1 MDRLN
6 KTILN
11 YYIRRAK
18 RLEVRGV
25 RLDAKDMRED
35 AGVGFAYGIAK
46 SMGIDT
52 EGMSPAE
59 VFEAIKKKGG
69 PGAAKKSG
77 TIAGKQGKIGAKV
90 IKVKG
95 MSPKEVRAFNGKT
108 KAMSKEY
115 YDKATDI
122 TKEHENRSLL
132 TFTSHGEDHI
142 RQVVEKTNQAA
153 DAIEMLKDDNK
164 IYGGTVDRKLLL
176 AAAQFH
182 DTGMDGGNF
191 RKYETKLDNK
201 GEMKVAGDWLRDDH
215 GLNSAIHILERAK
228 DFEKIGVN
236 PEQCALLAFAHTKSK
251 SEVRDLT
258 KPEHWEL
265 ALQKTEAAVKEYNS
279 IHPDKKISFDRN
291 KVFEGGKP
299 TAENIGMMASATAAL
314 RLGDANREA
323 NIPLKSQAGGEYKI
337 DKMPKGE
344 FGSREEEAA
353 AAVISITDK
362 DGRHVLEADDS
373 KLGDVPGFAYSKHIV
388 LGERNMVNVDTRY
401 SKAHNT
407 LVESVALRN
416 GNDVPYSTTSVLMER
431 IGELSTING
440 VPRAMQI
447 HMSGVKNID
456 KMSPSARKA
465 YDKMWDDVQQKHPG
479 IADVVIVFDDGSDY
493 SYKDNKSNK
502 NNKNN
507 KKH

>member
-1 MDRLN
+1 MERLN
-6 KTILN
+6 STILD
-11 YYIRRAK
+11 YYIRKAK
-18 RLEVRGV
+18 RLEKRGAHF
-25 RLDAKDMRED
+25 DAKDMRED

-59 VFEAIKKKGG
+59 VFAAIKKEGG
-69 PGAAKKSG
+69 AGAAKKSG
-77 TIAGKQGKIGAKV
+77 AVKGAQGGGGRKA

-95 MSPKEVRAFNGKT
+95 MSPKEVSAFNGKT
-108 KAMSKEY
+108 KTMSKEY
-115 YDKATDI
+115 YDKATKV
-122 TKEHENRSLL
+122 TQEHENRSLL

-153 DAIEMLKDDNK
+153 DAIEMLHGNNK
-164 IYGGTVDRKLLL
+164 IYGGSVDRKLLL

-191 RKYETKLDNK
+191 RKYETKPKDN

-236 PEQCALLAFAHTKSK
+236 PEQCAMLAFAHTKSK
-251 SEVRDLT
+251 SGVQDLT
-258 KPEHWEL
+258 NPEHWEA

-279 IHPDKKISFDRN
+279 VHPDNKISFDRN
-291 KVFEGGKP
+291 KIFEGGKP

-337 DKMPKGE
+337 DKMPKGD
-344 FGSREEEAA
+344 FKNHKEEAA

-362 DGRHVLEADDS
+362 DGRHVLEKDDP
-373 KLGDVPGFAYSKHIV
+373 KLGDVPGFEFSKHVV

-401 SKAHNT
+401 SKKHNT
-407 LVESVALRN
+407 LVENVALRN
-416 GNDVPYSTTSVLMER
+416 GNEVPWSTTEALIER
-431 IGELSTING
+431 LGELNTING

-447 HMSGVKNID
+447 HMSGVKNKG
-456 KMSPSARKA
+456 KMSGSAAKA
-465 YDKMWDDVQQKHPG
+465 YKKMWETVQEKTPG
-479 IADVVIVFDDGSDY
+479 IADIVLVFDDGSDY
-493 SYKDNKSNK
+493 SFKKNSNK
-502 NNKNN
+502 Q
-507 KKH
+507 